1 MEAFTSLDAIG
12 IPVDIPNCDTA
23 QIIPARL
30 LSYTPDEPGY
40 ARFLFHDLRFDE
52 DGGEKPAFIYNQAPF
67 SEARSSLLPSTGA
80 AVRRARTRYTPW
92 SPTTFGA

>member
-12 IPVDIPNCDTA
+12 IPVDIPNCDTD
-23 QIIPARL
+23 QIIPARML
-30 LSYTPDEPGY
+30 RYTPDEPGY
-40 ARFLFHDLRFDE
+40 ARFLMKTAAKSPLSSITRRLS
-52 DGGEKPAFIYNQAPF
+52 AT
-67 SEARSSLLPSTGA
+67 ARSSLLTSTGA